1 MILRLVAY
9 LIYRVKGSEMNSK
22 FLVSRKF
29 AALPACIA
37 VSLSLLAVNC
47 LTCTSFAQ
55 GGEAAATESKPAKD
69 TKAPPTPAEVL
80 ASHTT
85 EAKQII
91 DEAMGSMKT
100 FSSAE
105 FGVSMDYPSN
115 FTYKPS
121 AEPGL
126 FGVASMGGIVNV
138 SWSTQKLDATV
149 GETLDKYAESNKTSV
164 AALDIPGYKF
174 SKFISDTPTKSNGLD
189 QRRILVEAE
198 TPSPGGAV
206 KLRQLMIITI
216 ADGTGYVMCGTAPD
230 AYYSF
235 VEPLF
240 NKMGASFKKEKASAK
255 TGKQTE
261 TATPTPVETK

>member
-1 MILRLVAY
+1 MI
-9 LIYRVKGSEMNSK
+9 SK
-22 FLVSRKF
+22 FLATRKMSG
-29 AALPACIA
+29 L
-37 VSLSLLAVNC
+37 SLSVAISLSCMAMISLLPSVTAE
-47 LTCTSFAQ
+47 
-55 GGEAAATESKPAKD
+55 EASKPASE
-69 TKAPPTPAEVL
+69 TKGADAKEAKTPPSPNEVL
-80 ASHTT
+80 SAHTA
-85 EAKQII
+85 EAKKIV

-100 FSSAE
+100 FTSPE

-138 SWSTQKLDATV
+138 SWSTQKLDASV
-149 GETLDKYAESNKTSV
+149 GETLDKYAESNKNSV

-174 SKFISDTPTKSNGLD
+174 SKFISDTSAKSNGLD

-206 KLRQLMIITI
+206 KLRQLMMISV
-216 ADGTGYVMCGTAPD
+216 ADGIGYVMCGTAPE

-240 NKMGASFKKEKASAK
+240 NQMGASFKKATKTEPKAQAN
-255 TGKQTE
+255 
-261 TATPTPVETK
+261 

>member
-1 MILRLVAY
+1 MI
-9 LIYRVKGSEMNSK
+9 SK
-22 FLVSRKF
+22 FLVANRMPGLTLS
-29 AALPACIA
+29 IA
-37 VSLSLLAVNC
+37 ISLSL
-47 LTCTSFAQ
+47 FAINSLNVTANAQ
-55 GGEAAATESKPAKD
+55 EDKPAAASDSK
-69 TKAPPTPAEVL
+69 TPPSPSEVL
-80 ASHTT
+80 GAHSA
-85 EAKQII
+85 EAKQIVS
-91 DEAMGSMKT
+91 EAMSAMKT
-100 FSSAE
+100 FKSDE
-105 FGVSMDYPSN
+105 FGVSMDYPAN

-149 GETLDKYAESNKTSV
+149 GETLDKYAESNKNSV

-174 SKFISDTPTKSNGLD
+174 SKFISDTTTKSNGLD

-206 KLRQLMIITI
+206 KLRQLMMIAI
-216 ADGTGYVMCGTAPD
+216 ADGTGYVMCGTAPE

-240 NKMGASFKKEKASAK
+240 NKMGASFKKSPKAPSTPAAQTPAATDPAAATPAATDPAAATPAVEPKLESAK
-255 TGKQTE
+255 
-261 TATPTPVETK
+261 